1 MPEPAL
7 GELIGQ
13 LAGKL
18 GELREQGRL
27 RQRGGQRIRARGAG
41 AKDKLTTA
49 DRVLTTV
56 LYLRKLGTRDLL
68 AQLFGVNTSTLTRA
82 VHQVQPLL
90 AEHGC
95 TIPPSTARFRTLADV
110 TAFLANSN
118 STKIK
123 PTCWFSA
130 SLYELVHGRR

>member
-7 GELIGQ
+7 DDLISQ
-13 LAGKL
+13 LDKKL
-18 GELREQGRL
+18 DELREQGRL

-49 DRVLTTV
+49 DRVLATV
-56 LYLRKLGTRDLL
+56 LHLRKLGTRDLL
-68 AQLFGVNTSTLTRA
+68 AQFFGVNTSTLTKA

-95 TIPPSTARFRTLADV
+95 TIPPSTARFRTPADV
-110 TAFLANSN
+110 TAFLANN
-118 STKIK
+118 STTKIK
-123 PTCWFSA
+123 PTC
-130 SLYELVHGRR
+130 